1 VKQGQVR
8 DLQGEIGDVL
18 KPEIQR
24 LKDEAEAA
32 RGDREDMQRR
42 VDDVLKELENKKVI
56 EKQLKEV
63 EAESKS

>member
-1 VKQGQVR
+1 MR